1 MINHHTKKH
10 SSIILCK
17 SDKLQKCKLES
28 KTYKYDLTYS
38 LHMLSLNELK
48 AFDSLPKTITQ
59 LADHLEI
66 SKPAAYNISKK
77 LVQKGLAQKNR
88 QGKKVIVSRE
98 KTLHAQIL
106 KEIQQNIER
115 LPINQLLSQTSLPI
129 ISLLDYTLRPKEI
142 TQILN
147 ITRQWTSKQLKKL
160 GEHGLILKEKKEYT
174 INPVHKKIQR
184 FASHYYQFQHNQHIT
199 KIADDAQIIW
209 QHGPE
214 FLFSTKKKLSSFPF
228 TALSAFPSY
237 NLPLI
242 SNTYYY
248 FQSER
253 PLDVSDFIIQTLL
266 IMPKSKTY
274 YSYACLL
281 YEEKTPRNLLKKAR
295 LYNITN
301 LIEDMI
307 TFLKTKQP
315 TKYSP
320 EWKDYETLAK
330 QYGVR

>member
-1 MINHHTKKH
+1 
-10 SSIILCK
+10 
-17 SDKLQKCKLES
+17 
-28 KTYKYDLTYS
+28 
-38 LHMLSLNELK
+38 MLSQNELK
-48 AFDSLPKTITQ
+48 AFNAFPKTITQ
-59 LADHLEI
+59 LSEKLNI
-66 SKPAAYNISKK
+66 SKPAAYAISEK

-98 KTLHAQIL
+98 KTLHAQDL

-115 LPINQLLSQTSLPI
+115 LPINQILSQTSLPI
-129 ISLLDYTLRPKEI
+129 ISLLDYPLRTKEI

-174 INPVHKKIQR
+174 INPVHQKIQR
-184 FASHYYQFQHNQHIT
+184 FASHYYQFQHNQHVA
-199 KIADDAQIIW
+199 KIADDTQIIW

-228 TALSAFPSY
+228 AALSAFSSY

-248 FQSER
+248 FHSER
-253 PLDVSDFIIQTLL
+253 PLDISDIIIQTLL
-266 IMPKSKTY
+266 TMPQSKTY

-281 YEEKTPRNLLKKAR
+281 YEEKTPKNILKKAR
-295 LYNITN
+295 LYNVTDRIK
-301 LIEDMI
+301 DMI

-315 TKYSP
+315 IKYSP